1 MMLNTKPLYGAKH
14 SLNIFNKIDGYIR
27 TYDKARELA
36 SFQSENSDG
45 TFHGM
50 RCFIRWKSNISSVYS
65 HNTKIKIDFDDD
77 LPLAKAITMHNIVL
91 LIKSAFNEYYNQ
103 YHYQVFLEK
112 YSYK

>member
-1 MMLNTKPLYGAKH
+1 MLNTKPLYGAKR
-14 SLNIFNKIDGYIR
+14 LRIIFNKIDGYIR

-36 SFQSENSDG
+36 SFQSQNSDG
-45 TFHGM
+45 TFDGM
-50 RCFIRWKSNISSVYS
+50 RYFIRLKSNISSVYS
-65 HNTKIKIDFDDD
+65 HNTKTKIDLDDD
-77 LPLAKAITMHNIVL
+77 LPLAKTITMHNIVL